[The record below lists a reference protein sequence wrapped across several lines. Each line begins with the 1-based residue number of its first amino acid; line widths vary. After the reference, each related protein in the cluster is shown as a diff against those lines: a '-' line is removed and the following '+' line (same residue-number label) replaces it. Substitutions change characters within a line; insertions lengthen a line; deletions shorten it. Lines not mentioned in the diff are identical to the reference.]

1 MNISADSITTEIKF
15 YNRDG
20 SEVWIEKVG
29 DNGWW
34 QLRMKPDQ
42 LFSYTRLLYEEGQ
55 GIYAV
60 DPPGGPLLSV
70 GKKIEEQY
78 MIEEIKNT
86 SMGIFLRLKPLYIE

>member
-1 MNISADSITTEIKF
+1 MEIKF

-29 DNGWW
+29 EEGWW
-34 QLRMKPDQ
+34 QLRIKPDQ
-42 LFSYTRLLYEEGQ
+42 LFSYTRLLYEDEEQ

-60 DPPGGPLLSV
+60 DPPGGPFLSV
-70 GKKIEEQY
+70 GMKIEERY
-78 MIEEIKNT
+78 MTEEIKNT

>member
-1 MNISADSITTEIKF
+1 MEKIEF

-20 SEVWIEKVG
+20 SEVWIEKIG
-29 DNGWW
+29 EEGWW

-42 LFSYTRLLYEEGQ
+42 LFSYTHLLYEDEGQ

-60 DPPGGPLLSV
+60 DPPGGPFLSV
-70 GKKIEEQY
+70 GTKIGERY

>member
-1 MNISADSITTEIKF
+1 MEIKF
-15 YNRDG
+15 YNRDS

-29 DNGWW
+29 EEGWW

-42 LFSYTRLLYEEGQ
+42 LFSYTRLLYEEEGQ

-60 DPPGGPLLSV
+60 DPPGGPFLSI
-70 GKKIEEQY
+70 GMKIEEQY
-78 MIEEIKNT
+78 RMEEIKNT

>member
-1 MNISADSITTEIKF
+1 MKNKF
-15 YNRDG
+15 YNRDS

-29 DNGWW
+29 EEGWW

-42 LFSYTRLLYEEGQ
+42 LFSYTRLLYEDEGQ

-60 DPPGGPLLSV
+60 DLLGGPFLSV
-70 GKKIEEQY
+70 GMKIGERY